1 MTHRESVPNLKL
13 QFQVIKWNYKRF
25 LDEELLKS
33 SQLVEEEKK
42 FEENNMVNILY
53 RFHISFSV
61 NRLATENVFLAMATC
76 SSRFDK

>member
-1 MTHRESVPNLKL
+1 MNHRESVPNLKL

-42 FEENNMVNILY
+42 FEENNMV
-53 RFHISFSV
+53 RP
-61 NRLATENVFLAMATC
+61 
-76 SSRFDK
+76 

>member
-42 FEENNMVNILY
+42 FEENNMVFIL
-53 RFHISFSV
+53 SVFSEMKCILSDG
-61 NRLATENVFLAMATC
+61 NLF
-76 SSRFDK
+76 FKI

>member
-1 MTHRESVPNLKL
+1 MRRCGLSVGVNESPYAVHLDMPHRESVPNLKL

-42 FEENNMVNILY
+42 FEENNMVFILLCM
-53 RFHISFSV
+53 SGQ
-61 NRLATENVFLAMATC
+61 
-76 SSRFDK
+76 K

>member
-42 FEENNMVNILY
+42 FEENNMVFILTV
-53 RFHISFSV
+53 FSEMKCIFSDG
-61 NRLATENVFLAMATC
+61 NLF
-76 SSRFDK
+76 FKI

>member
-1 MTHRESVPNLKL
+1 MNHRESVPNLKL

-42 FEENNMVNILY
+42 FEENNMVSDHKGTIFRIIPGRSKIICLLSDGNLFFKI
-53 RFHISFSV
+53 
-61 NRLATENVFLAMATC
+61 
-76 SSRFDK
+76 

>member
-42 FEENNMVNILY
+42 FEENNMVNIPVSY
-53 RFHISFSV
+53 IIPGKSTR
-61 NRLATENVFLAMATC
+61 N
-76 SSRFDK
+76 

>member
-1 MTHRESVPNLKL
+1 MNHRESVPNLKL

-42 FEENNMVNILY
+42 FEENNMVSGMTHTIWVPYFAQDPVKIKCLLSDGNLFFKI
-53 RFHISFSV
+53 
-61 NRLATENVFLAMATC
+61 
-76 SSRFDK
+76 

>member
-42 FEENNMVNILY
+42 FEENNMVSILSVLSEMKC
-53 RFHISFSV
+53 IFSDG
-61 NRLATENVFLAMATC
+61 NLF
-76 SSRFDK
+76 FKI

>member
-1 MTHRESVPNLKL
+1 MNHRESVPNLKL

-42 FEENNMVNILY
+42 FEENNMVSHMTIW
-53 RFHISFSV
+53 V
-61 NRLATENVFLAMATC
+61 P
-76 SSRFDK
+76 